1 MVKSSTKS
9 VKALNAEVLEAV
21 EEARALNTPKVF
33 NLEMALTTA
42 ANLSA
47 PTSRASGNRSE
58 LGSNIVA
65 LLDGAGKA
73 MSCKQITECLRSGG
87 MDVTVKNIS
96 DKCWALEKKGLIQKT
111 ALGIY
116 APVSK

>member
-9 VKALNAEVLEAV
+9 VKALNTEVLEAV

-47 PTSRASGNRSE
+47 PTSRAHGNASE
-58 LGSNIVA
+58 LGKNIIA
-65 LLDGAGKA
+65 LLEGDGKP
-73 MSCKQITECLRSGG
+73 MSCKQIAECLKSGG
-87 MDVTVKNIS
+87 MDITAKNVC
-96 DKCWALEKKGLIQKT
+96 DKAWALEKKGLIQKT
-111 ALGIY
+111 ETGIY
-116 APVSK
+116 APISK